1 MRRTHVIA
9 SALAIT
15 AAIAGYAAPAGAA
28 RIREEQRVL
37 YATSFSAPA
46 QLFGLGPSGCTNLNP
61 DTGRCLLDFFQQDTI
76 SGDIVGQDTDAGS
89 LSVQLPAFTG
99 DAVSLTT
106 FRGTVR
112 GCPGPGTVVTRL
124 ITRLGIEPGQ
134 NIATT
139 EVVPDSGSGGLA
151 TLEGTGQTD
160 VTVHPDGTATGTSR
174 FDFHCTEDR

>member
-1 MRRTHVIA
+1 MRRTHVMA
-9 SALAIT
+9 SALAVT
-15 AAIAGYAAPAGAA
+15 AALASYAVPAGASNS
-28 RIREEQRVL
+28 RDDQRL
-37 YATSFSAPA
+37 LHATSFSAPA

-99 DAVSLTT
+99 DGVSQTT

-124 ITRLGIEPGQ
+124 VTRLGVDPGH
-134 NIATT
+134 NIATA
-139 EVVPDSGSGGLA
+139 EVVSGSGSGGLA
-151 TLEGTGQTD
+151 TLEGSGHTD
-160 VTVHPDGTATGTSR
+160 VTVHPDGTATGISE
-174 FDFHCTEDR
+174 FDLHCAEDR